1 MEISEHVLLE
11 TWELFSDF
19 VPPGKK
25 NDAAVRFLKIFI
37 DADIDLDDL
46 EELREEDEHL
56 DYALDELA
64 SSLDEGYE
72 DEPEYEEE

>member
-72 DEPEYEEE
+72 DESEYEEE